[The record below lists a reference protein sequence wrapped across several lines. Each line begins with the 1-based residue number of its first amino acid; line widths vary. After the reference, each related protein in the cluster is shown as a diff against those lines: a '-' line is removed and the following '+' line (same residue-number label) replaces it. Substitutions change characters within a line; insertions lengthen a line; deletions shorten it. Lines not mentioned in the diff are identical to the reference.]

1 MALVVVD
8 ASAVAALIFGE
19 PEAEV
24 VSARLEGFDLAAPAL
39 LPFEVAN
46 VAVVKVR
53 RRSIPARAA
62 AAALELF
69 GRLPL
74 DLYEADATSIAK
86 IAEGTGLTAYDA
98 AYLLLAGSL
107 GVELVTLDR
116 RLARAAGRGPAR

>member
-46 VAVVKVR
+46 VAVRNRPVEPPVV
-53 RRSIPARAA
+53 
-62 AAALELF
+62 
-69 GRLPL
+69 
-74 DLYEADATSIAK
+74 
-86 IAEGTGLTAYDA
+86 
-98 AYLLLAGSL
+98 
-107 GVELVTLDR
+107 GV
-116 RLARAAGRGPAR
+116 GK